1 MIGFATQKHRK
12 RSPKPMLL
20 KNKVLFFA
28 FQDHFFLSPTPKFLS
43 RMKKNFVK
51 KFPNLFLKFFDKII
65 CEISLGG
72 AGQTTNP

>member
-1 MIGFATQKHRK
+1 
-12 RSPKPMLL
+12 MLL

-65 CEISLGG
+65 SEKDE
-72 AGQTTNP
+72 A

>member
-1 MIGFATQKHRK
+1 
-12 RSPKPMLL
+12 MLL

-28 FQDHFFLSPTPKFLS
+28 FQDHFFLSSTPKFLS

-65 CEISLGG
+65 SEKDE
-72 AGQTTNP
+72 A